1 MIFKSGGNIAG
12 VEADLAR
19 SLGEKLGR
27 PVEFVEMDWEKQIP
41 RLLEGRTDIIMSGM
55 AITQARQV
63 RIAFTDHYMKVAIA
77 AVMRTEDK
85 GTYRS
90 WEDIAWTQGNVGV
103 IPGTT
108 GDAFVQKNVSHAVRV
123 EIPSPRDG
131 AMQLIR
137 KRIDLFVHAGP
148 VGMWLVSENEA
159 DLAGFPSPLD
169 EQYLAWGVRR
179 DNPELLGAVNQILAR
194 WKVDGTVDNVVIR
207 WMPWRKS
214 AR

>member
-1 MIFKSGGNIAG
+1 MIFKSGGNLTG
-12 VEADLAR
+12 VEADFAR

-27 PVEFVEMDWEKQIP
+27 PVEFVELDWEKQIP

-137 KRIDLFVHAGP
+137 KRIDLFVHDGP

-194 WKVDGTVDNVVIR
+194 WKVDGTVDNVVMR